1 VKKTKEEKQYE
12 LLLDNQV
19 EFIQSSIL
27 AGISD
32 SKASKLKKKLKGGR
46 NKSASSSESS
56 SGDEEM
62 KSEISDSEIKLA
74 EKLLSPEEKKRLD
87 LQ

>member
-1 VKKTKEEKQYE
+1 VKKTKEDKQYE
-12 LLLDNQV
+12 LLLENQV

-32 SKASKLKKKLKGGR
+32 AKASKLKKKLKVK
-46 NKSASSSESS
+46 KSKSDSSSESS
-56 SGDEEM
+56 GDEEI
-62 KSEISDSEIKLA
+62 KSEICDSEIQLA
-74 EKLLSPEEKKRLD
+74 EKLLTPEEKKRLD